1 MICLKWTQYN
11 TDFIKAKIKRKCLYL
26 GIYII
31 IAIVGLFSEI
41 YGVYRPKQKNY
52 PRIYMSGMNN
62 AIIAT
67 IFVAMMMGG
76 GLVTGFVF
84 NMPQDSL
91 IYEKATGDSPL
102 DGNSIIKV
110 GGQRR

>member
-1 MICLKWTQYN
+1 MH
-11 TDFIKAKIKRKCLYL
+11 
-26 GIYII
+26 
-31 IAIVGLFSEI
+31 
-41 YGVYRPKQKNY
+41 
-52 PRIYMSGMNN
+52 MSGMNN

-76 GLVTGFVF
+76 GLMTGFVF

-110 GGQRR
+110 GGSRR